1 MDEVESGDEPLDVL
15 PIDDGARGRRPSA
28 PSPARRRP
36 SRTLIV
42 GLAVTVLGVIGAN
55 IVLSG
60 DDEESA
66 SPAEPIAPEVDETID
81 LIDPVSAG
89 LGDIPFGYNDLLEGQ
104 YLRHAPTGL
113 PGSVET
119 VTVLCRVD
127 TPQEAIP
134 PLDECDSG
142 TAQRG
147 TTSPAGT
154 LEIGFQVYR
163 TINTGRAGAL
173 DCAIGE
179 CEIRTYSDRVAGIAS
194 RTPVGFELTLPPAI
208 SGPRFTVEVD
218 TQLQDGGSFIVEG
231 VDFPAE
237 TSIHIRPCR
246 MGIDPDPFACDWV
259 LEDRVIETE
268 ADGTFRFEGVA
279 DWRIGFGADGI
290 SCADITEGVCAMNVS
305 IPGSPRQP
313 AAVPLEFHDFGPVF
327 ARFDLPDEIEAEPAA
342 ALADGQSVTVFADG
356 VPYDGEYGLFQ
367 CIVDS
372 PGDCTWVDFFGEV
385 TDGVYELPR
394 SFVTW
399 RGTRHDCAVDGDCM
413 LSIFVFAQ
421 SVERVDVPIEFDPE
435 LSLRPALPMTAAP
448 TTDLVDRDLVTVE
461 FEEAVSLPFVAICA
475 QDSARLCQAIGV
487 SADQGTRIRFQVRS
501 ELVTP
506 IGTHDCLR
514 DGPCELMVWNGAGL
528 DRFEP
533 IRLDFRSEST
543 VDLALAARPA
553 TGLLHGQTV
562 QLAVSGI
569 ADDFSTIQI
578 CAQGTLDCAF
588 ATSVSVRDD
597 KALTELQVSRTVQLY
612 RQFTAELE
620 VVDCG
625 EVVCEFRLSDQQ
637 HIANAPLVFADAAP
651 PPPPRIALEA
661 RYADAPLPWG
671 EPIGVRGRDFLNL
684 PDGGLHIFSL
694 CPIEWEFEASCV
706 PVGDLLSW
714 DVASDGS
721 FETQIVLDREL
732 FEFQA
737 IEALQPCV
745 DDCELVVSNG
755 YGEPARLP
763 VTRRDG

>member
-1 MDEVESGDEPLDVL
+1 MDAVGTGDEPLDVL
-15 PIDDGARGRRPSA
+15 PIDDGARRRRA
-28 PSPARRRP
+28 PAGAPTRRRP

-42 GLAVTVLGVIGAN
+42 GLAVAALGVIGAN

-60 DDEESA
+60 EDQESA
-66 SPAEPIAPEVDETID
+66 SADEAVAPEMDEAID

-89 LGDIPFGYNDLLEGQ
+89 LGDVPFGYNDLLEGQ
-104 YLRHAPTGL
+104 YLRHAPSGL

-127 TPQEAIP
+127 APREAIP

-154 LEIGFQVYR
+154 LVIGFQVYR
-163 TINTGRAGAL
+163 TINTGRAGAV

-194 RTPVGFELTLPPAI
+194 QTPVGFELTPPQSG
-208 SGPRFTVEVD
+208 SGPTFTVAVD
-218 TQLQDGGSFIVEG
+218 TQLQDGGSYIVEG

-259 LEDRVIETE
+259 LEDQVIQTD
-268 ADGTFRFEGVA
+268 ADGTFRFDGVA

-290 SCADITEGVCAMNVS
+290 SCADITEGICAMNVS
-305 IPGSPRQP
+305 IPGAPRQP

-327 ARFDLPDEIEAEPAA
+327 ARFDLPDEIGAEPATG
-342 ALADGQSVTVFADG
+342 LADGQTVTVFADG
-356 VPYDGEYGLFQ
+356 LPYDGEYGLFQ
-367 CIVDS
+367 CIVDT
-372 PGDCTWVDFFGEV
+372 PGDCTWVDFFGESS
-385 TDGVYELPR
+385 DGAYELPR

-399 RGTRHDCAVDGDCM
+399 RGTRHDCAVDGACM

-421 SVERVDVPIEFDPE
+421 SVERVDVPLEFDPE
-435 LSLRPALPMTAAP
+435 LPLRPALPMTAVP
-448 TTDLVDRDLVTVE
+448 TTDLQDRDLVTVE

-475 QDSARLCQAIGV
+475 RDSARLCQAIGV
-487 SADQGTRIRFQVRS
+487 SADQGTRIRFQVRT

-506 IGTHDCLR
+506 VGQHDCLR

-533 IRLDFRSEST
+533 IPLDFRSEST
-543 VDLALAARPA
+543 VDLALSARPA
-553 TGLLHGQTV
+553 TGLVHGQTV

-569 ADDFSTIQI
+569 ADDFPTIQI
-578 CAQGTLDCAF
+578 CQQGTLDCAF
-588 ATSVSVRDD
+588 ATSVSVRAD
-597 KALTELQVSRTVQLY
+597 KAIIELQVSRKVQLY

-620 VVDCG
+620 IVDCA

-637 HIANAPLVFADAAP
+637 HFAYAPITFAEGP
-651 PPPPRIALEA
+651 PPDAPRIALDA
-661 RYADAPLPWG
+661 RYADAPLPWD

-694 CPIEWEFEASCV
+694 CPVERELEASCV
-706 PVGDLLSW
+706 PVGDLLAW
-714 DVASDGS
+714 DVAADGS
-721 FETQIVLDREL
+721 FETQILLDREL
-732 FEFQA
+732 FDFQA
-737 IEALQPCV
+737 IEALQPCI

-763 VTRRDG
+763 VTRRDR